1 LNSTVDERGEKVFS
15 YYIDHVHAKKNNS
28 RHPGYIYKRQSFVK
42 LTNSAYHTLE
52 RLMPA
57 IRPRLLPMVIEPK
70 PWNNSEFFGGYHY
83 RIKTPILKHI
93 NRQQVDA
100 VKRANIKKIITSLD
114 YLGCIPWKI
123 NSSLYYIIKECHE
136 KKLLIGELPQY
147 EDLKIPTFEEYVT
160 SLSEKE
166 KEAIISRKL
175 FESKTVAKAATAD
188 AGKEEMKSSSVE
200 GRTPPTD
207 VVVVTKKGKGKKG
220 VAKEE
225 GEPVVAEGIEKEGK
239 SEAKTEPST
248 TEKPLVPERTEEE
261 KKLHK
266 SYVYY
271 KKQLEKKNSELHSL
285 RCDLNIKLDIAEE
298 FLNDRRIYYPHNM
311 DFRGRVYPIPP
322 NLCHLGAD
330 LSRSLLLFA
339 EGRVLGKDGLNWL
352 KIHYCN
358 LFGNNKISFEERIAW
373 TNSRLDDI
381 FESATNPVNGK
392 RLWALAENPFQA
404 LATSMEIYYAL
415 HHPSGPE
422 NYLCFLPVHQDGSC
436 NGLQHYAGLGR
447 DYDGGVSVNLVNGPL
462 PADVYS
468 RVLDVVKEKIDQDC
482 KIAEDENNEER
493 RRKGQAARYVKPVV
507 NRKVIKQTVM
517 TSVYGVTKIGA
528 REQGSFLPC

>member
-1 LNSTVDERGEKVFS
+1 
-15 YYIDHVHAKKNNS
+15 
-28 RHPGYIYKRQSFVK
+28 
-42 LTNSAYHTLE
+42 
-52 RLMPA
+52 MPA

-70 PWNNSEFFGGYHY
+70 PWNNYEFYGGYHY
-83 RIKTPILKHI
+83 RIRTPILKHI

-123 NSSLYYIIKECHE
+123 NSSLYYINKECHE
-136 KKLLIGELPQY
+136 KRLLIGELPKY
-147 EDLKIPTFEEYVT
+147 DDLKIPTFEEYVE

-166 KEAIISRKL
+166 KETIISR
-175 FESKTVAKAATAD
+175 ESFKKKPSSTKTEDVTVA
-188 AGKEEMKSSSVE
+188 AGEEIKSSSVE
-200 GRTPPTD
+200 GKTPPSD
-207 VVVVTKKGKGKKG
+207 VLVVTKKGKAKKAI
-220 VAKEE
+220 AKGE
-225 GEPVVAEGIEKEGK
+225 GEPVITEAVEKEGK
-239 SEAKTEPST
+239 QETKTDPLT
-248 TEKPLVPERTEEE
+248 TEKPIPPVRTEEE
-261 KKLHK
+261 KKLHI
-266 SYVYY
+266 SYLYY

-339 EGRVLGKDGLNWL
+339 EGRLLGKDGLNWL

-358 LFGNNKISFEERIAW
+358 LFGNNKISFEERIEW
-373 TNSRLDDI
+373 TNNKLQDI

-392 RLWALAENPFQA
+392 RIWSLAENPFQA
-404 LATSMEIYYAL
+404 LATSIEIYYAL
-415 HHPSGPE
+415 HHPAGHE

-447 DYDGGVSVNLVNGPL
+447 DYDGGVSVNLVNGQL

-468 RVLDVVKEKIDQDC
+468 RVLDVVKVKIDQDC
-482 KIAEDENNEER
+482 LITEDERNEEL
-493 RRKGQAARYVKPVV
+493 RRKGAAARYVKSIV

-517 TSVYGVTKIGA
+517 TSVYGVTKVGA
-528 REQGSFLPC
+528 REQGLFLISLILFLF